1 MGGGGYGVRCLW
13 AMNTRAPYFL
23 YTTHHIVKISAT
35 ELYSLMKIFLMVFK
49 IEGIVDL
56 TIKRR

>member
-1 MGGGGYGVRCLW
+1 
-13 AMNTRAPYFL
+13 MNTRAPYFL

-49 IEGIVDL
+49 IEGIEDL